1 MLRVLVVDDSEV
13 ARRLLAE
20 VLGRDGGLQVV
31 GEASGGAE
39 ALRLAARLRP
49 DVITMD
55 VQMPGMDGLETTRRI
70 MEQHPAPIVVVSGGH
85 DPGDLAHSVRALD
98 AGALTA
104 LRKPRGPADPGFAA
118 EAAELVATVKLMA
131 EVKVFRRR
139 PAAAAPAAGPLS
151 GPPPGGALPARR
163 YQAEMVA
170 VGASTGGPAALAA
183 ILRALPATTPVP
195 ILVVQHITPGFDA
208 ALATWLDETTPLRV
222 RLAADG
228 QPLRPGEVVIAPAG
242 THLGL
247 SGGARVEL
255 GQGPPVDGHR
265 PSATRLFASV
275 ARVFGPRALGV
286 ILTGMGGDGA
296 AGLLELR
303 RAGGTALAQDEASC
317 VVAGMPGA
325 AVAAGASTR
334 WSRSASWPPGS
345 PPPGPRPA
353 SIAGPW
359 TSSRS
364 TCCGPSRTATSA
376 SSACGSPTCSGS

>member
-20 VLGRDGGLQVV
+20 VLGRGGGLEVV
-31 GEASGGAE
+31 GEASSGAE

-85 DPGDLAHSVRALD
+85 DPGDLAHSLRALE
-98 AGALTA
+98 AGALAA

-118 EAAELVATVKLMA
+118 EAAELVGTVKLMA

-139 PAAAAPAAGPLS
+139 PASAPAGE
-151 GPPPGGALPARR
+151 PPPGAAAADGARLPRR
-163 YQAEMVA
+163 HRAEVVA
-170 VGASTGGPAALAA
+170 VGASTGGPAALAT

-208 ALATWLDETTPLRV
+208 ALAAWLEETMPLPV
-222 RLAADG
+222 RLAVDG

-242 THLGL
+242 SHLGL
-247 SGGARVEL
+247 SGAARVEL
-255 GQGPPVDGHR
+255 AQGPPVDGHR
-265 PSATRLFASV
+265 PSATHLFASV
-275 ARVFGPRALGV
+275 ARVFGARALGV
-286 ILTGMGGDGA
+286 ILTGMGSDGV

-317 VVAGMPGA
+317 VVAGMPAA
-325 AVAAGASTR
+325 AVAAGAVDQVVPLDELAAR
-334 WSRSASWPPGS
+334 IAAAWS
-345 PPPGPRPA
+345 PA
-353 SIAGPW
+353 
-359 TSSRS
+359 
-364 TCCGPSRTATSA
+364 C
-376 SSACGSPTCSGS
+376 

>member
-20 VLGRDGGLQVV
+20 VLGRDPGLQVV
-31 GEASGGAE
+31 GEASSGAE
-39 ALRLAARLRP
+39 ALRLAAGLRP

-70 MEQHPAPIVVVSGGH
+70 MERHPAPIVVVSGGH

-98 AGALTA
+98 AGALAA
-104 LRKPRGPADPGFAA
+104 LRKPHGPAHPGFAA
-118 EAAELVATVKLMA
+118 EAAELVGTVKLMA

-139 PAAAAPAAGPLS
+139 PAATPAPVATPAAP
-151 GPPPGGALPARR
+151 LPARR
-163 YQAEMVA
+163 LPAELVA
-170 VGASTGGPAALAA
+170 VGASTGGPAALATV
-183 ILRALPATTPVP
+183 LRGLPATTPVP

-208 ALATWLDETTPLRV
+208 ALATWLDETTPLPV
-222 RLAADG
+222 HLAVDG
-228 QPLRPGEVVIAPAG
+228 QALRPGEVVIAPAG

-247 SGGARVEL
+247 SGAARVEL
-255 GQGPPVDGHR
+255 GRGPPVDGHR
-265 PSATRLFASV
+265 PSATHLFTSV

-286 ILTGMGGDGA
+286 ILTGMGSDGA

-325 AVAAGASTR
+325 AVAADAVDQVVPLGELAAR
-334 WSRSASWPPGS
+334 IAAAWS
-345 PPPGPRPA
+345 PA
-353 SIAGPW
+353 
-359 TSSRS
+359 
-364 TCCGPSRTATSA
+364 C
-376 SSACGSPTCSGS
+376 

>member
-31 GEASGGAE
+31 GEASSGAE
-39 ALRLAARLRP
+39 ALRLTERLRP

-70 MEQHPAPIVVVSGGH
+70 MERHPAPIVVVSGGH

-98 AGALTA
+98 AGALAA
-104 LRKPRGPADPGFAA
+104 LRKPRGPAHPGFAV
-118 EAAELVATVKLMA
+118 EAAELVGTVKLMA

-139 PAAAAPAAGPLS
+139 PAAPSAPAPPPAAPI
-151 GPPPGGALPARR
+151 PARR
-163 YQAEMVA
+163 VPAEVVA
-170 VGASTGGPAALAA
+170 VGASTGGPAALATV
-183 ILRALPATTPVP
+183 LRGLPAATPVP

-208 ALATWLDETTPLRV
+208 ALASWLDETTPLPV
-222 RLAADG
+222 RLAIDG

-247 SGGARVEL
+247 SGAARVEL

-265 PSATRLFASV
+265 PSATHLFASV
-275 ARVFGPRALGV
+275 ARVFGPRAVGV
-286 ILTGMGGDGA
+286 ILTGMGSDGV

-317 VVAGMPGA
+317 VVAGMPAA
-325 AVAAGASTR
+325 AVAAGAVDQDVPLGELAAR
-334 WSRSASWPPGS
+334 IAAAWS
-345 PPPGPRPA
+345 PA
-353 SIAGPW
+353 
-359 TSSRS
+359 
-364 TCCGPSRTATSA
+364 C
-376 SSACGSPTCSGS
+376 